1 MGKKVITWNIQT
13 PFSINLFLIIKL
25 TMKKIYFLL
34 IAALLYFPGLFAQ
47 DFSTMRG
54 SEICSQRHTIEGRNA
69 LVLSP
74 NSPRHSFDVLDYN
87 LDLDIYQCYTSP
99 YPKNYTATANIT
111 FRVDS
116 TLSFIILDADNTSL
130 QIQSVANAGVS
141 FNHEDDL
148 LKIFLDREYLP
159 GEVAEV
165 GIEYSH
171 TNVTDGAFNVGN
183 GFVFTDAEPQGARKW
198 FPCYDRPSDKA
209 TLQLRAKV
217 PSNVKLGSNGR
228 LADSTQ
234 VNDTIWYTWI
244 SRDPIATYIMVLTS
258 KVNYKLD
265 VLYHVNPAF
274 PNDTLPIRFYYNQN
288 ENPDNMIAMLGP
300 LTNFFESKFGKHP
313 FEKNG
318 FATVNNL
325 FQWGGMENQ
334 TLTTLCQ
341 NCWYS
346 SVVTHEYAH
355 QWFGDMIT
363 CATWADLW
371 LNEGF
376 ATYIETLWILEQ
388 EGHESYME
396 ENLYNASYYMYQNP
410 GWPISD
416 PDWAINPPSNDVL
429 FNYAVTYL
437 KGACVLYMFHQMV
450 GDSLFYHSIYEYAND
465 TVNFR
470 YHSATITDF
479 IDKMNET
486 TGMDISWFFE
496 QWIYTPNHPEYL
508 NTYSIHQQPNDQWE
522 VKLNIKQTQSNAGFF
537 TMPVEIKVKFA
548 IGDTLISIQND
559 ANDQNF
565 SFFFDSRPTILQ
577 FDPNDKIIL
586 KNSTTVVDS
595 KYELVPKPQEIKI
608 KGNPSEGNINL
619 YFNTSIPC
627 KANILVHSGTGV
639 LIYEKQNLMFSYGE
653 TRVPLNLT
661 HLTSGTYILT
671 LTTDDN
677 VLTEKLLIV
686 K

>member
-1 MGKKVITWNIQT
+1 MKK
-13 PFSINLFLIIKL
+13 LYFLIL
-25 TMKKIYFLL
+25 TTFIVSSSLL
-34 IAALLYFPGLFAQ
+34 AQ

-54 SEICSQRHTIEGRNA
+54 SEICSQRHILQERKSPKM
-69 LVLSP
+69 SP
-74 NSPRHSFDVLDYN
+74 NSPRHSFDVLHYD
-87 LDLDIYQCYTSP
+87 LDLDIYHCYTSP
-99 YPKNYTATANIT
+99 FPKNYTATANIT

-116 TLSFIILDADNTSL
+116 TLSFIILDADNVSL
-130 QIQSVANAGVS
+130 NIEAVSIGGVS
-141 FNHEDDL
+141 FNHESNL
-148 LKIFLDREYLP
+148 LKIFLDREYFP
-159 GEVAEV
+159 GEIVEV
-165 GIEYSH
+165 GIQYSH
-171 TNVTDGAFNVGN
+171 NNVTDGAFNVGS
-183 GFVFTDAEPQGARKW
+183 GFVFTDAEPQGARMW

-217 PSNVKLGSNGR
+217 PSSVKLGSNGR
-228 LADSTQ
+228 LADSTHI
-234 VNDTIWYTWI
+234 NDTIWYTWV

-265 VLYHVNPAF
+265 ILYHVNPAY

-313 FEKNG
+313 FEKDG

-346 SVVTHEYAH
+346 SVVTHEFAH

-388 EGHESYME
+388 EGYDSYMD

-416 PDWAINPPSNDVL
+416 PDWAIYPPSNDVL
-429 FNYAVTYL
+429 FNYAITYL
-437 KGACVLYMFHQMV
+437 KGACVLYMYHQMV
-450 GDSLFYHSIYEYAND
+450 GDSLFYQSIYDYAND

-470 YHSATITDF
+470 YQSATIPDF
-479 IDKMNET
+479 IVKMNEAT
-486 TGMDISWFFE
+486 EQDMSWFFE
-496 QWIYTPNHPEYL
+496 QWLYTPNHPIYS
-508 NTYSIHQQPNDQWE
+508 NTYSIHQRPNDQWE
-522 VKLNIKQTQSNAGFF
+522 VKLNIKQTQTNTGFF
-537 TMPVEIKVKFA
+537 TMPVEIKVEFA
-548 IGDTLISIQND
+548 IGDTLINILND

-565 SFFFDSRPTILQ
+565 SFMFDKRPTMLQ
-577 FDPNDKIIL
+577 FDPNNKIIL

-595 KYELVPKPQEIKI
+595 KYINEPKPQEIQI
-608 KGNPSEGNINL
+608 KGNPSEGNINVF
-619 YFNTSIPC
+619 FNTSVLC
-627 KANILVHSGTGV
+627 KANIFVHSGTGV
-639 LIYEKQNLMFSYGE
+639 MVYEKRDLTLNPGESRIPINLSY
-653 TRVPLNLT
+653 LAN
-661 HLTSGTYILT
+661 GTYILT
-671 LTTDDN
+671 LVTEDN
-677 VLTEKLLIV
+677 KLTEKIMIV